1 MMRGRPLRHAR
12 RPSAFTLIEV
22 LIAVAI
28 AGVVLIIAV
37 PSFRDF
43 MLVQRLK
50 GVNAQLVTDLQYARS
65 EAAARGTY
73 LRLFFRKDASQAC
86 YTLYALKAGAS
97 LGTRCD
103 CLQASPCDAE
113 TTANEVRT
121 VRVPAA
127 DGIDVEVKAGYLN
140 PSDGS
145 LDTAFAYDHRTGG
158 LVSSPTD
165 FLPTPLQAV
174 VIESSISNGRLLRT
188 SVNLA
193 GRPTVCAVGANLGAD
208 AC

>member
-1 MMRGRPLRHAR
+1 MRGLPFRHAR
-12 RPSAFTLIEV
+12 RQSAFTLIEL

-28 AGVVLIIAV
+28 AGVVLLIAV

-43 MLVQRLK
+43 ILVQRLK

-73 LRLFFRKDASQAC
+73 VRLFFRQDSSQTC
-86 YTLYALKAGAS
+86 YSMYALKPGAP
-97 LGTRCD
+97 LTTRCD
-103 CLQASPCDAE
+103 CLLDAPCGAA

-121 VRVPAA
+121 VRAPNR
-127 DGIDVEVKAGYLN
+127 DGVAVEVRAGYLD

-145 LDTAFAYDHRTGG
+145 LDPAFAFDHRTGG
-158 LVSSPTD
+158 LVSSPED

-174 VIESSISNGRLLRT
+174 VIESSISGGRLLRT
-188 SVNLA
+188 TVSLA